1 MSKEIVVHHSVSD
14 LERMAEAIVQSQL
27 FGIKTKP
34 QAIALMVVAQ
44 AEGKHP
50 GSVAA
55 EYHIIQNRAS
65 LKSESMLARFQEAGG
80 KIEWHDHTDTKVSA
94 TFSHP
99 SGSSLRID
107 WDMERASAAGLGGKD
122 NWKKYPRQ
130 MLRARVISE
139 GVRAVYPAVLQGM
152 YTPEEVRDFS
162 SEPSVPSLA
171 PVEIEVVSEQVV
183 EAPVIEV
190 KSEAI
195 DSYDPEWLQ
204 AMEPILAPHEK
215 KVNAFLIK
223 KEQIRKSQT
232 WRQVSNKAYRD
243 RMLAQHEKFLHNVLG
258 GEAK

>member
-1 MSKEIVVHHSVSD
+1 MNKDIVVNHSVSD

-50 GSVAA
+50 GSVAS

-80 KIEWHDHTDTKVSA
+80 KIEWHDYTDSKVSA

-107 WDMERASAAGLGGKD
+107 WDMDRAAAAGLGGKD

-139 GVRAVYPAVLQGM
+139 GVRAVYPAVL
-152 YTPEEVRDFS
+152 YIHFRAVISFLLRDESKRF
-162 SEPSVPSLA
+162 ERTDA
-171 PVEIEVVSEQVV
+171 FIEKTV
-183 EAPVIEV
+183 AFAFDVIRTQ
-190 KSEAI
+190 AI
-195 DSYDPEWLQ
+195 DSAFDL
-204 AMEPILAPHEK
+204 ARFLAP
-215 KVNAFLIK
+215 
-223 KEQIRKSQT
+223 ST
-232 WRQVSNKAYRD
+232 WGKMS
-243 RMLAQHEKFLHNVLG
+243 
-258 GEAK
+258 